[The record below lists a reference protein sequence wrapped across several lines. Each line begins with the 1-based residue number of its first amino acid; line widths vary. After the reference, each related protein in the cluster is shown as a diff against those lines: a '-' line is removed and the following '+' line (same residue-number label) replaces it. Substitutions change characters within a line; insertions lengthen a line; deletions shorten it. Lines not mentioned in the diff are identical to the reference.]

1 MYDGRQRKWL
11 LATTC
16 TTFVTVHVTAMKHI
30 VAQACLYTA
39 NLAHVLPATTAVTF
53 VALTVAAEFG
63 WLYNML
69 GQQYMLGR

>member
-1 MYDGRQRKWL
+1 
-11 LATTC
+11 
-16 TTFVTVHVTAMKHI
+16 MKHI

-39 NLAHVLPATTAVTF
+39 NLAHMLPATTAVTF